1 MLPRKLDR
9 RSTVPGGGR
18 GNRVQLF
25 SRVCVCMFIATNLC
39 THSTSLLLGKCV
51 CIRRRTQAS
60 VGYPYR
66 ANRQCLEGG
75 FMFILTLFVVSK
87 SSQSGG
93 LPAMPCVCLSNSQ
106 REVKPVSSIAVVN
119 IRRQLTVL
127 PAVTSLAC
135 ELEVRYSQFLAV
147 SH

>member
-1 MLPRKLDR
+1 
-9 RSTVPGGGR
+9 
-18 GNRVQLF
+18 
-25 SRVCVCMFIATNLC
+25 
-39 THSTSLLLGKCV
+39 
-51 CIRRRTQAS
+51 
-60 VGYPYR
+60 
-66 ANRQCLEGG
+66 
-75 FMFILTLFVVSK
+75 MFILTLFVVSK